1 MSSANFLERL
11 LDGAGVEWRELGD
24 VAHIKT
30 GQLVN
35 KHIISAKPGAYPVIN
50 SGREPLGYIS
60 EWNTDN
66 DPIGITTRGAGV
78 GSVTWQEG
86 KYYRGNLNYSVTV
99 KASTPINTRYLYHL
113 LPVSYTHLTLP
124 TILLV

>member
-35 KHIISAKPGAYPVIN
+35 KHIISAKPGAYPVIS
-50 SGREPLGYIS
+50 SGREPLGLV
-60 EWNTDN
+60 N
-66 DPIGITTRGAGV
+66 G
-78 GSVTWQEG
+78 
-86 KYYRGNLNYSVTV
+86 
-99 KASTPINTRYLYHL
+99 
-113 LPVSYTHLTLP
+113 TL
-124 TILLV
+124 IMIQLVLQRVVQGLVQ